1 MPAEEVPEQAIT
13 FHEFASD
20 WYDERRAEWAPATQA
35 AYLAELRDHLLPF
48 FADFRL
54 GEIDVAA
61 VDQYRAFK
69 LSEARIGPAY
79 INTTIAK
86 LGTILDLAL
95 ERELIERNPVRVN
108 PRARRV
114 RRVRKARP
122 IYLDRAEQITA
133 LLDGAGAIDQAARK
147 DRRTFNRR
155 VFLATLIFG
164 GPRVEEALTMRWRD
178 VDLANGRLLIAGTKT
193 NAADREFQM
202 LPALK
207 QELVAHKQTAPFSAP
222 DDLVFCTETGR
233 QQSRSNTLSRVLKPA
248 IRLANVE
255 LVANGFVPI
264 PVDRGRGKS
273 LSQHGLRHTH
283 ISLRC
288 ALGEDDIATIARDV
302 GHRDPAMTLRIY
314 THVMDLDQASRER
327 LAKLVNCGLK
337 RHVKAR
343 SPSQPTAEHGE
354 NPYGHGWFRTSDLS
368 RVKRALSR

>member
-1 MPAEEVPEQAIT
+1 MGRPASGSIWERTTAAGVTYSARFKAYGRRRTVRLGSTQEGWDRRRAEEELAFILGQVRRGHWRNEDMPAEEVPEQAIT

-133 LLDGAGAIDQAARK
+133 LI
-147 DRRTFNRR
+147 
-155 VFLATLIFG
+155 
-164 GPRVEEALTMRWRD
+164 
-178 VDLANGRLLIAGTKT
+178 
-193 NAADREFQM
+193 
-202 LPALK
+202 
-207 QELVAHKQTAPFSAP
+207 
-222 DDLVFCTETGR
+222 
-233 QQSRSNTLSRVLKPA
+233 
-248 IRLANVE
+248 
-255 LVANGFVPI
+255 
-264 PVDRGRGKS
+264 
-273 LSQHGLRHTH
+273 
-283 ISLRC
+283 
-288 ALGEDDIATIARDV
+288 
-302 GHRDPAMTLRIY
+302 
-314 THVMDLDQASRER
+314 
-327 LAKLVNCGLK
+327 
-337 RHVKAR
+337 
-343 SPSQPTAEHGE
+343 
-354 NPYGHGWFRTSDLS
+354 
-368 RVKRALSR
+368 